1 MRLSVAG
8 VLLQLDADH
17 QEGPFADGPASPCS
31 VVDAGCGRLGYAAS
45 QLAHLLVG
53 EVVDGEARLL
63 ELVTD
68 VPCGQYSVDRRP
80 QFGQRAADEWV
91 IERGRP
97 VLCGLQQPRAER
109 LRLAQGEVESER
121 GLVIDVADGF
131 TGLLDC
137 SIGRLVGGAHGK

>member
-1 MRLSVAG
+1 VA
-8 VLLQLDADH
+8 
-17 QEGPFADGPASPCS
+17 
-31 VVDAGCGRLGYAAS
+31 DAGCGSLGYAAS

-68 VPCGQYSVDRRP
+68 VLCGQDGVDCRP

-91 IERGRP
+91 VERGRP
-97 VLCGLQQPRAER
+97 VLCGLQQPRPER
-109 LRLAQGEVESER
+109 LRLVQGEIESER

-131 TGLLDC
+131 TGRLDC
-137 SIGRLVGGAHGK
+137 SIGRLINAPCPRPTG